1 MDRGRGTTRF
11 GCRTNTIWR
20 QTGGGIIRTL
30 LSERSDGRRGGMGMG
45 MGVSVREGQRMYEC
59 VGEQN
64 VRRRRRRPL
73 GLQTIDRVGV
83 VVCVWYEL
91 HTFRYRIYSAA
102 CCSCCCCCR
111 RRRRRILHPPTI
123 NRMRFNSTH
132 EMEINNGEY
141 KSNRCSTFPISL
153 SLSLFHFFSPLS
165 LSPFLLGGLD
175 LMRYCV
181 RV

>member
-1 MDRGRGTTRF
+1 
-11 GCRTNTIWR
+11 
-20 QTGGGIIRTL
+20 
-30 LSERSDGRRGGMGMG
+30 MGMG

-83 VVCVWYEL
+83 VVCVWYECEL

-102 CCSCCCCCR
+102 CCSCCCCCCC
-111 RRRRRILHPPTI
+111 RRRRILHPPTI

-141 KSNRCSTFPISL
+141 KLNCCSTFPFSL
-153 SLSLFHFFSPLS
+153 SLCFTSSPSPLS
-165 LSPFLLGGLD
+165 LPFFLED
-175 LMRYCV
+175 
-181 RV
+181 